1 MTLVQHTVEETRSPQ
16 RLPLWTLLALTAS
29 GFLTIMLETMP
40 AGILP
45 EMSQGLGVS
54 EAAAG
59 QFVSIYAIGSIV
71 GAIPIISA
79 TMGWSRR
86 RLLICALTGYV
97 VTSLVVAVSSSF
109 VLTLGARF
117 IAGVFAGVL
126 WGIVAGVA
134 GRLVSADQRGR
145 ALTIALA
152 GTPIALAVGTPAGT
166 LLAGLI
172 GWRFTF
178 GAMAAFAAI
187 LIVWVL
193 LALPVLPGQEKG
205 ERTPVR
211 RVFTLPGL
219 VPVLVTAV
227 LYVTAH
233 NLFYTYIASFLT
245 PVGMAGAVSAILMV
259 FGVASLLSLAITGV
273 LIDRHLRTLMIISSA
288 LFAVAMLVLGF
299 LSNSPIAVYASAAA
313 WGLAFGG
320 AASLLQTAMMNV
332 AGTAV
337 DAAQGVMVTGWNI
350 GIAGGGIIGGALLSS
365 IGTPS
370 LAWATLAL
378 LVAALIIVIIGRRH
392 AFPAH
397 RTDPTG
403 DLAPSAVSSGH

>member
-1 MTLVQHTVEETRSPQ
+1 MTLVQHTPLETRGPQ
-16 RLPLWTLLALTAS
+16 RLPLWSLLALTAS

-45 EMSQGLGVS
+45 EISQGLGVTES
-54 EAAAG
+54 AAG
-59 QFVSIYAIGSIV
+59 QFVSAYAIGSIV

-79 TMGWSRR
+79 TMAWSRR
-86 RLLICALTGYV
+86 RLLLAALTGYA
-97 VTSLVVAVSSSF
+97 VTSLIVAVSPSF
-109 VLTLGARF
+109 ALALGARF
-117 IAGVFAGVL
+117 VAGVFAGVL
-126 WGIVAGVA
+126 WGIVAGIA
-134 GRLVSADQRGR
+134 GRLVSEDQRGR
-145 ALTIALA
+145 GLTIALA

-178 GAMAAFAAI
+178 VATAVFAAA
-187 LIVWVL
+187 LIGWVL
-193 LALPVLPGQEKG
+193 LVLPALPGQEKG

-219 VPVLVTAV
+219 VPVLITAV
-227 LYVTAH
+227 QYVTAH
-233 NLFYTYIASFLT
+233 NLLYTYIASFLA
-245 PVGMAGAVSAILMV
+245 PVGMGGAVSAVLLV
-259 FGVASLLSLAITGV
+259 FGVASLLSLAITGA

-288 LFAVAMLVLGF
+288 LFAIAMLALGF
-299 LSNSPIAVYASAAA
+299 LAGDPVVVYASAAA

-320 AASLLQTAMMNV
+320 AASLLQTAMMNA

-365 IGTPS
+365 LGTPS

-378 LVAALIIVIIGRRH
+378 LVIALIIVITGRRH
-392 AFPAH
+392 AFPPPRH
-397 RTDPTG
+397 
-403 DLAPSAVSSGH
+403 

>member
-1 MTLVQHTVEETRSPQ
+1 MTLVQHSPEQTRSPQ
-16 RLPLWTLLALTAS
+16 RLPLWSLLALTAS

-45 EMSQGLGVS
+45 EISQGLGVS
-54 EAAAG
+54 ESAAG
-59 QFVSIYAIGSIV
+59 QFVSVYAIGSIV
-71 GAIPIISA
+71 GALPIISS

-86 RLLICALTGYV
+86 RLLVGALIGYV
-97 VTSLVVAVSSSF
+97 ATSLVVAASSSF

-117 IAGVFAGVL
+117 VAGVFAGVV
-126 WGIVAGVA
+126 WGIIAGIA

-145 ALTIALA
+145 GLTIALA
-152 GTPIALAVGTPAGT
+152 GTPIALAIGTPAGT

-178 GAMAAFAAI
+178 VAMAVLAAV
-187 LIVWVL
+187 LIGWVL
-193 LALPVLPGQEKG
+193 AVLPVLPGQDKG

-219 VPVLVTAV
+219 IPVLITAV

-233 NLFYTYIASFLT
+233 NILYTYIASFLA
-245 PVGMAGAVSAILMV
+245 PVNMGDAVSAVLMV
-259 FGVASLLSLAITGV
+259 FGVASLLSLAITGA
-273 LIDRHLRTLMIISSA
+273 LIDRHLRTLMIISAA
-288 LFAVAMLVLGF
+288 LFAVAMLALGF
-299 LSNSPIAVYASAAA
+299 LAGSPVAVYASAAA

-320 AASLLQTAMMNV
+320 AASLLQTSMMNV

-350 GIAGGGIIGGALLSS
+350 GIAAGGIAGGVLLGSL
-365 IGTPS
+365 GAPS
-370 LAWATLAL
+370 FGWATLAL
-378 LVAALIIVIIGRRH
+378 LVIALIIVIMGRRH
-392 AFPAH
+392 AFPPA
-397 RTDPTG
+397 RR
-403 DLAPSAVSSGH
+403 

>member
-1 MTLVQHTVEETRSPQ
+1 MTLVQHTPEQTRPPQ
-16 RLPLWTLLALTAS
+16 RLPLWSLLALTAS

-54 EAAAG
+54 ESAAG
-59 QFVSIYAIGSIV
+59 QFVSVYAIGSIV

-86 RLLICALTGYV
+86 RLLVGALTGYV
-97 VTSLVVAVSSSF
+97 LTSLIVAVSPSF
-109 VLTLGARF
+109 ALTLGARF

-126 WGIVAGVA
+126 WGIIAGVA
-134 GRLVSADQRGR
+134 GRLVSPDQRGR
-145 ALTIALA
+145 GLTIALA
-152 GTPIALAVGTPAGT
+152 GTPIALAIGTPAGT

-172 GWRFTF
+172 GWRYTF
-178 GAMAAFAAI
+178 AAMAVFAAL
-187 LIVWVL
+187 LIGWVL
-193 LALPVLPGQEKG
+193 VVLPDLPGQEKA

-219 VPVLVTAV
+219 VPVLITAV

-233 NLFYTYIASFLT
+233 NLFYTYIASFLG
-245 PVGMAGAVSAILMV
+245 PVGLGGAVSAVLMM
-259 FGVASLLSLAITGV
+259 FGVASLVSLGITGA
-273 LIDRHLRTLMIISSA
+273 LIDRHLRALMIVSST
-288 LFAVAMLVLGF
+288 LFAVAMLALGF
-299 LSNSPIAVYASAAA
+299 LAASPVAVYASAAA

-350 GIAGGGIIGGALLSS
+350 GIAAGGITGGALLNLPGS
-365 IGTPS
+365 PS
-370 LAWATLAL
+370 LAWATLVL
-378 LVAALIIVIIGRRH
+378 LVGALIIVICGRRH
-392 AFPAH
+392 AFPPSH
-397 RTDPTG
+397 R
-403 DLAPSAVSSGH
+403 

>member
-1 MTLVQHTVEETRSPQ
+1 MTLVQRTPERTRPPR
-16 RLPLWTLLALTAS
+16 RLPLWSLLALTAS
-29 GFLTIMLETMP
+29 GFLTVMLETMP

-45 EMSQGLGVS
+45 EISQGLGVS
-54 EAAAG
+54 ESAAG
-59 QFVSIYAIGSIV
+59 QFVSVYAIGSIV
-71 GAIPIISA
+71 GAIPIIGA

-86 RLLICALTGYV
+86 SLLVGALTGYV
-97 VTSLVVAVSSSF
+97 LTSLFVAVSSSF
-109 VLTLGARF
+109 ALTLGARF
-117 IAGVFAGVL
+117 IAGVCAGVL
-126 WGIVAGVA
+126 WGIIAGVA

-166 LLAGLI
+166 LLTGLI

-178 GAMAAFAAI
+178 VAMAAFAAV
-187 LIVWVL
+187 LIGWVL
-193 LALPVLPGQEKG
+193 AVLPVLPGQEKG
-205 ERTPVR
+205 ERTPIR

-233 NLFYTYIASFLT
+233 NLLYTYIASFLA
-245 PVGMAGAVSAILMV
+245 PVNMGGAVSAVLMV
-259 FGVASLLSLAITGV
+259 FGVSSLISLAITGT
-273 LIDRHLRTLMIISSA
+273 LIDRHLRTLMIISIA
-288 LFAVAMLVLGF
+288 LFAVAMLVLG
-299 LSNSPIAVYASAAA
+299 LISGSPVAVYASAAA

-320 AASLLQTAMMNV
+320 AASVLQTAMMNV

-350 GIAGGGIIGGALLSS
+350 GIAGGGIIGAALLTSL
-365 IGTPS
+365 GPPS

-378 LVAALIIVIIGRRH
+378 LVIALIIVTGGRRH
-392 AFPAH
+392 AFP
-397 RTDPTG
+397 
-403 DLAPSAVSSGH
+403 PSRR